1 MLALANRHGEL
12 SVIYYTNPAQKNVCS
27 AVSVSIKIKRNTH
40 KLIVTL
46 GASSGKHQAE
56 QPSPDDRG
64 ADVGRV
70 IIPTV
75 RSRTPC
81 KPTGRL
87 AVRVELSLRSNNV
100 SLAKITANTT
110 HIRS

>member
-1 MLALANRHGEL
+1 M
-12 SVIYYTNPAQKNVCS
+12 SVIYYTNIAKKNVCS
-27 AVSVSIKIKRNTH
+27 AVSVSRKIKRNTH

-56 QPSPDDRG
+56 QPIARTIE
-64 ADVGRV
+64 GRTLESDNSYCWLTPAV
-70 IIPTV
+70 PAH
-75 RSRTPC
+75 RAACCESR
-81 KPTGRL
+81 
-87 AVRVELSLRSNNV
+87 AVVRSNNV